1 MAYRSGGNIMLTR
14 KCDFCNK
21 QATVDAKTIYGPWAY
36 MCDEH
41 NKMYGVKAFQTKLAN
56 LSEGG
61 SLIKPKEE
69 K

>member
-1 MAYRSGGNIMLTR
+1 MLTR
-14 KCDFCNK
+14 KCDYCNR

-41 NKMYGVKAFQTKLAN
+41 NEMYGVKAFQIKLAN
-56 LSEGG
+56 LTEGG
-61 SLIKPKEE
+61 SPITTSEPKEDSIW